1 LLKPFAVGGRRAR
14 VAEVPV
20 DHDDL
25 LDRPAQGHRAL
36 TERVLAL
43 RTLGVFDDL
52 SQRRLPHIEIRL
64 AAQVPRGDLLRSL
77 TG

>member
-20 DHDDL
+20 DHDDV
-25 LDRPAQGHRAL
+25 LDRPAQRHRAL
-36 TERVLAL
+36 AERVLAL
-43 RTLGVFDDL
+43 GTLGVFNDL
-52 SQRRLPHIEIRL
+52 AQRRLPHIEIGL
-64 AAQVPRGDLLRSL
+64 AAQVARGDLLRSL